1 MPKIELYKANETQGN
16 YNLKFGN
23 IHRTAGAVFLNQTFP
38 DPNYQKVVQDL
49 RFRQAL
55 NMALD
60 RQEIIDAVYYG
71 YAEPTT
77 LVPSKYDV
85 EGAKAL
91 LDEMGMNKMD
101 ADGFRIGPDGKT
113 FSILIEAHG
122 DFWDHGPVGIL
133 AAQFWNAIGIKTTA
147 KPLKGALWGP
157 KVNANELQAT
167 VLFEDSTLWYYQDWG
182 QGLWGSTWRTWQTSG
197 GKEGQE
203 PPQMVKDMYDKISEI
218 LIVPIPKGRAVAA
231 EVEKMVYDN
240 VLYFPISVNHKQPRI
255 ENKKLGNVSTNPIC
269 FSITQ
274 TLAMA
279 QCYYKT

>member
-1 MPKIELYKANETQGN
+1 MERNPYFFKVDAGNQMPYIDRIEFTTVADEEVRALKQFAGESDYGAEVVTMPKIELYKANETQGN

-91 LDEMGMNKMD
+91 
-101 ADGFRIGPDGKT
+101 
-113 FSILIEAHG
+113 
-122 DFWDHGPVGIL
+122 
-133 AAQFWNAIGIKTTA
+133 
-147 KPLKGALWGP
+147 
-157 KVNANELQAT
+157 
-167 VLFEDSTLWYYQDWG
+167 
-182 QGLWGSTWRTWQTSG
+182 
-197 GKEGQE
+197 
-203 PPQMVKDMYDKISEI
+203 
-218 LIVPIPKGRAVAA
+218 
-231 EVEKMVYDN
+231 
-240 VLYFPISVNHKQPRI
+240 
-255 ENKKLGNVSTNPIC
+255 
-269 FSITQ
+269 
-274 TLAMA
+274 
-279 QCYYKT
+279 